1 MTQHEAE
8 LEKFKTLHNR
18 FRVQPGYQSIDLH
31 GFTMS
36 EKPDILFTALV
47 HGNEVIGLQV
57 LNLFLEKTLKSNH
70 KAPYTFAVLLC
81 NVPAYDK
88 NQRFINKDLNRSF
101 QAPIDTPKIEKGQE
115 YYRAQQVE
123 DVIQNLKPR
132 FIIDL
137 HQTTEPTLSPFFML
151 PEEESLV
158 RSASVISKEWPI
170 ITFDPSGFS
179 KDGKTLMEFA
189 RGEKIPA
196 LVIEI
201 SQNGFD
207 LNLAKLICEQLFY
220 LNAELIIAPPKKDDV
235 SYFKIT
241 QHLTKFIVGSELMPG
256 FQNLQSVKEND
267 ILGITPA
274 GNEYFCPADGVFIFP
289 KYGSQAEV
297 STELGLIATPRNL
310 LQLKAD
316 S

>member
-8 LEKFKTLHNR
+8 LQKFQTLHNR
-18 FRVQPGYQSIDLH
+18 FRVQPGYQSIDQY

-36 EKPDILFTALV
+36 ENPDILFTALV

-70 KAPYTFAVLLC
+70 KAPFTFAVLLC
-81 NVPAYDK
+81 NVPAYSQ

-101 QAPIDTPKIEKGQE
+101 QAPIDVPKTAKGQE
-115 YYRAQQVE
+115 YYRAQQLE
-123 DVIQNLKPR
+123 DIIQKLQPR

-137 HQTTEPTLSPFFML
+137 HQTTEPTSSPFFML
-151 PEEESLV
+151 PEEESLIL
-158 RSASVISKEWPI
+158 SASVINKEWPI
-170 ITFDPSGFS
+170 ITFDSSGFS

-189 RGEKIPA
+189 LSEKIPA

-207 LNLAKLICEQLFY
+207 LNLAKTICEQLFY
-220 LNAELIIAPPKKDDV
+220 LNAEAIIEPPKKTEMN
-235 SYFKIT
+235 YYKIT
-241 QHLTKFIVGSELMPG
+241 HHLTKFIVGSELMPG
-256 FQNLQSVKEND
+256 FQNLQPVKEND

-274 GNEYFCPADGVFIFP
+274 GNEYYCPADGVFIFP
-289 KYGSQAEV
+289 KYGRQAEA
-297 STELGLIATPRNL
+297 SNELGLIATPRNFS
-310 LQLKAD
+310 D
-316 S
+316 ND

>member
-8 LEKFKTLHNR
+8 LEKFHTLHNR
-18 FRVQPGYQSIDLH
+18 LRVQPGYQSIDQY

-36 EKPDILFTALV
+36 ETPDILFTALV

-81 NVPAYDK
+81 NVPAYSK
-88 NQRFINKDLNRSF
+88 KQRFINQDLNRSF
-101 QAPIDTPKIEKGQE
+101 QAPIDVPKTKKGQE
-115 YYRAQQVE
+115 YYRAMEIETAIKKLQ
-123 DVIQNLKPR
+123 PR

-151 PEEESLV
+151 PEEESLIL
-158 RSASVISKEWPI
+158 SASVINKDWPI
-170 ITFDPSGFS
+170 ITFDTLGFS

-189 RGEKIPA
+189 WGEKIPA

-207 LNLAKLICEQLFY
+207 LNLAKTICEELFY
-220 LNAELIIAPPKKDDV
+220 LNAEAVIAPPKKDDIG
-235 SYFKIT
+235 YYKIT
-241 QHLTKFIVGSELMPG
+241 HQLTKFIVGSELMPG
-256 FQNLQSVKEND
+256 FQNLQGIKEND

-274 GNEYFCPADGVFIFP
+274 GNEYFCPADGLFIFP

-297 STELGLIATPRNL
+297 SSELGLVATPRNFS
-310 LQLKAD
+310 D
-316 S
+316 IN

>member
-8 LEKFKTLHNR
+8 LEKFQTLHNR
-18 FRVQPGYQSIDLH
+18 FRVQPGYQSIDQY

-81 NVPAYDK
+81 NVPAYSK
-88 NQRFINKDLNRSF
+88 KQRFINKDLNRSF
-101 QAPIDTPKIEKGQE
+101 QAPIDVPKTEKGQE
-115 YYRAQQVE
+115 YYRTME
-123 DVIQNLKPR
+123 IETVIKKLQPR

-151 PEEESLV
+151 PEDESLIL
-158 RSASVISKEWPI
+158 SASVINKDWPI
-170 ITFDPSGFS
+170 VTFDTLGFS

-189 RGEKIPA
+189 WGEKIPA

-207 LNLAKLICEQLFY
+207 LNLAKTVCEGLFY
-220 LNAELIIAPPKKDDV
+220 LNAEAVITPPKKDDI
-235 SYFKIT
+235 SYYKIT
-241 QHLTKFIVGSELMPG
+241 HHLTKFIVGSELMPG
-256 FQNLQSVKEND
+256 FQNLQVIKEDD

-274 GNEYFCPADGVFIFP
+274 GNEYFCPADGLFIFP
-289 KYGSQAEV
+289 KYGRQAEV
-297 STELGLIATPRNL
+297 SNELGLIATPRNFS
-310 LQLKAD
+310 D
-316 S
+316 IN